1 MSKFAGNRPPQ
12 SVLNIKAGL
21 DQDVRKLY
29 EKIIIQLSLISEKGV
44 LAK

>member
-1 MSKFAGNRPPQ
+1 MSKFTGNRQPQ

-29 EKIIIQLSLISEKGV
+29 EKVIIRLSSISEKGV